1 MAQETVEEIQME
13 ESSYDKLYHGNCGT
27 NRGSQMNRNSSMYED
42 LDLPERVNAS
52 KANVSTKKWRSMV
65 RKLTPKCFMVTH
77 LAIAHVIIIVLIS
90 ATLVVFLKRT
100 SEIEASL
107 KSLPKSE
114 VIKELQMQVKALKKS
129 SSILMS
135 QCSFSCNYSSN
146 STGQTE
152 LNNTT
157 AAPFGLITSCHK
169 LPKSSPSGY
178 YHVFS
183 SNGSTMRVY
192 CDMKKTCGNV
202 TGGWMRVTSLDM
214 RQPSSQ
220 CPSGLC
226 LNTAMP
232 RTCRR
237 CNNRDQIYRFPLVT
251 YHVGVSYSKVCGRL
265 IAYQVGATDGFN
277 SQLDVG
283 FDGITIMYGAPL
295 KMIWGFVVALS
306 RNENVW
312 NYFPLN
318 ICPCMNPKNKRISPP
333 LYLGNQYFCDAGSVA
348 RITRPTVFYTHPLW
362 DGQGCSGSNQ
372 CCSFNSPPWFYRE
385 LSGPTREP
393 IKMRVNL
400 DEEPSN
406 EDLAIERVD
415 LYVQ

>member
-1 MAQETVEEIQME
+1 ME
-13 ESSYDKLYHGNCGT
+13 ESSYDKLYRGNCGT
-27 NRGSQMNRNSSMYED
+27 LSNRGNQRNRISSIYED

-52 KANVSTKKWRSMV
+52 KANVSTKKWWSMV
-65 RKLTPKCFMVTH
+65 RKFTPKCFVVTH
-77 LAIAHVIIIVLIS
+77 LVIAHVIIIVLIS
-90 ATLVVFLKRT
+90 ATLVFFLKRT
-100 SEIEASL
+100 SKIEASL

-114 VIKELQMQVKALKKS
+114 VIKELQMQMKALKKS

-135 QCSFSCNYSSN
+135 QCSFSSNYSSN

-152 LNNTT
+152 LNDTT

-192 CDMKKTCGNV
+192 CDMNKTCGNV

-214 RQPSSQ
+214 RQRSSQ

-226 LNTAMP
+226 LNTTTP

-237 CNNRDQIYRFPLVT
+237 CNNRNQISPLPLVT

-265 IAYQVGATDGFN
+265 IAYQVGTPDGF
-277 SQLDVG
+277 SPDFSVG
-283 FDGITIMYGAPL
+283 FDGVSLTYGWSVESIWSFVGVFQENYDSLPL
-295 KMIWGFVVALS
+295 HV
-306 RNENVW
+306 
-312 NYFPLN
+312 
-318 ICPCMNPKNKRISPP
+318 CPCMDPKDDRIAKPP
-333 LYLGNQYFCDAGSVA
+333 SFVSNHYFCDTATKLSNEG
-348 RITRPTVFYTHPLW
+348 TFYSHDPLW
-362 DGQGCSGSNQ
+362 DGQGCSGQNQ
-372 CCSFNSPPWFYRE
+372 CCSFNSPPWFHRE
-385 LSGPTREP
+385 LPDLTTEP
-393 IKMRVNL
+393 IVMRVNL
-400 DEEPSN
+400 DENSLN
-406 EDLAIERVD
+406 EDIAVERFD